1 MAGRWIAGEVFDVVN
16 QNTMQNIKV
25 PVLLVIALLAGLGI
39 GYLVFS
45 NTETETSHEH
55 EAKVSNSEDT
65 TWTCSMHPQIR
76 REEPGDCPICGMDLI
91 QQSKMASNEPLNF
104 EMTRESAR
112 LANIQTTVVEES
124 ATDSGTALQLSGKVQ
139 ADERRASSQVAQVPG
154 RIEKLYVSFTG
165 EQVYKGQ
172 KLAELYAPDLITAQ
186 RELLEAFKL
195 QEVNPRLVEAARNK
209 LRYWK
214 ISPEQIDQIIESGAV
229 QETFPLYAMESGVVT
244 QRRVAVGDYIAQG
257 EPLFDLMNLN
267 TVWVLFDAY
276 EEDLPQIKVGNRI
289 TFTTPAV
296 PGQRFSGKVN
306 FIDPVI
312 DKDRRV
318 VAVRTEVR
326 NPSGKL
332 KPEMLVAGE
341 LLAEAGTEQ
350 VVLTVPKSAVLWTGE
365 RSVVYVKL
373 PDTDI
378 PTFQY
383 REVELGEALGDRYR
397 VMDGLEVGEEVV
409 TYGNFSIDAAAQLN
423 NQASMMNPDIRI
435 KGAPSRQT
443 LPDYK
448 VTTPKIFKI
457 QLGAALEAYLRLKEA
472 LVATDAATAAETA
485 QALTGKVETIDNEL
499 LSGDALRYWQQQR
512 GALLSHSKQ
521 IGEAEAVAPQRTQF
535 DFLSQTLI
543 KVVKVFGAAEQTYYV
558 QHCPMAFDWEGADW
572 ISDVEEIRNPYF
584 GDEMLTC
591 GTVEET
597 LITK

>member
-1 MAGRWIAGEVFDVVN
+1 
-16 QNTMQNIKV
+16 MQQIKV
-25 PVLLVIALLAGLGI
+25 PLLILIALLVGLGA
-39 GYLVFS
+39 GYFLFGG
-45 NTETETSHEH
+45 
-55 EAKVSNSEDT
+55 EAEAEAAQHQHAAESADSAGT

-76 REEPGDCPICGMDLI
+76 RDEPGDCPICGMDLI
-91 QQSKMASNEPLNF
+91 QQSEIASDDPLNF
-104 EMTRESAR
+104 EMTREAAR
-112 LANIQTTVVEES
+112 LANIQTTVVGES
-124 ATDSGTALQLSGKVQ
+124 AASAGSALQLSGKVQ

-186 RELLEAFKL
+186 RELLEAVKL

-214 ISPEQIDQIIESGAV
+214 IAPEQIDEIIESGEI
-229 QETFPLYAMESGVVT
+229 QETFPLYATESGVVT
-244 QRRVAVGDYIAQG
+244 QRRVAVGDYVAQG

-276 EEDLPQIKVGNRI
+276 EEDLPQIEVGDRI
-289 TFTTPAV
+289 TFTTPSL
-296 PGQRFSGKVN
+296 PGQRFSGRVT
-306 FIDPVI
+306 FIDPI
-312 DKDRRV
+312 LDKDRRI

-326 NPSGKL
+326 NPNGKL
-332 KPEMLVAGE
+332 KPEMLVTGE
-341 LLAEAGTEQ
+341 LLAEAAGEQ
-350 VVLTVPKSAVLWTGE
+350 MALTVPKSAVLWTGE
-365 RSVVYVKL
+365 RSVVYVKV

-383 REVELGEALGDRYR
+383 RELELGEAMGDRYR
-397 VMDGLEVGEEVV
+397 VLDGLEAGEEVV

-423 NQASMMNPDIRI
+423 NQASMMNRDIQI
-435 KGAPSRQT
+435 KGESGAKEAPNYRAVAS
-443 LPDYK
+443 PS
-448 VTTPKIFKI
+448 FK
-457 QLGAALEAYLRLKEA
+457 QELGSAIEAYLRLKDA
-472 LVATDAATAAETA
+472 LVATDAETAAAKAKAFTNEVE
-485 QALTGKVETIDNEL
+485 KVSSEGIA
-499 LSGDALRYWQQQR
+499 GDALEYWRQQR
-512 GALLSHSKQ
+512 GALIAHGKNIAKS
-521 IGEAEAVAPQRTQF
+521 AEVSAQRAQF

-543 KVVKVFGAAEQTYYV
+543 KTVKAFGAAEQTYYV

-597 LITK
+597 LAVE